1 MDEIHA
7 LGFVFASEQSF
18 RLYAKFGYMYND
30 GFRIKGRPIFC
41 MMRVPPD
48 CSSPADGLDKRL
60 ERYLKKIEPMLRP
73 PQNEEQTRAA
83 TLAQVNSTIERL
95 QKAED
100 RAKAEKEAKAEK
112 DETKGE
118 KDETK
123 TEKEA
128 KAEKAWAVW
137 SEKIA
142 RTINLLGE
150 GKATAEVREE
160 EGTRKVRVT
169 GDLAY
174 VTEKLRL
181 LAARRP
187 YPIAR
192 GKSGG
197 SLLGV

>member
-18 RLYAKFGYMYND
+18 RLYAKFGFMYND
-30 GFRIKGRPIFC
+30 GFKFKGRPIFC

-60 ERYLKKIEPMLRP
+60 ERYLKKIEPMPRP
-73 PQNEEQTRAA
+73 PQTEEQTRAA
-83 TLAQVNSTIERL
+83 TLAQLNSTIERL

-100 RAKAEKEAKAEK
+100 KAKAEKETKAEKEAKAEK
-112 DETKGE
+112 
-118 KDETK
+118 
-123 TEKEA
+123 
-128 KAEKAWAVW
+128 AWTVW

-181 LAARRP
+181 LATRHPDA
-187 YPIAR
+187 I
-192 GKSGG
+192 GKSRG
-197 SLLGV
+197 SRSAVWCSG

>member
-30 GFRIKGRPIFC
+30 GFKIEGRPIFC

-73 PQNEEQTRAA
+73 PATEEQTRAA

-100 RAKAEKEAKAEK
+100 KAKAEKEAKAK
-112 DETKGE
+112 
-118 KDETK
+118 
-123 TEKEA
+123 
-128 KAEKAWAVW
+128 KAWAVW

-142 RTINLLGE
+142 RIINLLGE
-150 GKATAEVREE
+150 GNATAEVREE
-160 EGTRKVRVT
+160 EGGTRTVRVT
-169 GDLAY
+169 GDLAD

-181 LAARRP
+181 LATRHPDA
-187 YPIAR
+187 I

-197 SLLGV
+197 SRPAV